1 MYYTGERTFQ
11 DLKRWN
17 PLIGKTFYERNPNNE
32 KEIRTYYMS
41 WNGFAN
47 KIKAIPITKQRVI
60 GGIKIFVF
68 DMPTPLITIDSEFFI
83 KVKKA
88 NIALKKDV
96 IGNV

>member
-1 MYYTGERTFQ
+1 MYYTGERTFT

-47 KIKAIPITKQRVI
+47 KIVPQISNYHQAE
-60 GGIKIFVF
+60 
-68 DMPTPLITIDSEFFI
+68 PTPEMEKFHPKIMNAVLTAQPNIPEFY
-83 KVKKA
+83 
-88 NIALKKDV
+88 
-96 IGNV
+96 